1 MIREA
6 IDDGSGAFV
15 MPAASCAADSVFE
28 IASVERNSSMR
39 ARLMNESSSTLAHRV
54 SPEES
59 NH

>member
-1 MIREA
+1 
-6 IDDGSGAFV
+6 

-28 IASVERNSSMR
+28 IANVERNSSMR

-59 NH
+59 NY